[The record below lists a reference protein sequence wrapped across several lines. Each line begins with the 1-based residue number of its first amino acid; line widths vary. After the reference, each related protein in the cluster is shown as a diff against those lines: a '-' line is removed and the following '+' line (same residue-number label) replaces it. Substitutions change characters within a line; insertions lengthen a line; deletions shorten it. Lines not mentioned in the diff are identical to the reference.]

1 MPKPQYMEMGFSII
15 YLTFIFCIILIMTL
29 RMQLVKPELLL
40 IAKRFRL
47 AFVLLF
53 IGDLAHVGV
62 RLWGI
67 ASGTLGESTGLSDIS
82 SAVELIS
89 IYCLMLCLTNIW
101 AMRFQKSAELLYGC
115 LMGCGIVGIILVLV
129 PQRGWASLNPP
140 LHLSTIKWLPWV
152 IQGVITAIV
161 MIRDGRRMNDG
172 FYPKLGLIIIPAIAC
187 YSPSALFPGTIPQPF
202 IALMMVVGTILFMM
216 MEYAP
221 LKEYF
226 LKRS

>member
-1 MPKPQYMEMGFSII
+1 MEMGFSII

-29 RMQLVKPELLL
+29 RMQLVKPEFLLV
-40 IAKRFRL
+40 AKRFRL

-62 RLWGI
+62 RLWAI
-67 ASGTLGESTGLSDIS
+67 ASGTLGESTGLSGIS

-89 IYCLMLCLTNIW
+89 IYCLMMCLTNIW
-101 AMRFQKSAELLYGC
+101 AMRFQKSTELLYRS
-115 LMGCGIVGIILVLV
+115 LMGCGIVGIILILV
-129 PQRGWASLNPP
+129 PQSVWASLNPP
-140 LHLSTIKWLPWV
+140 LPLSTIQMMPWV
-152 IQGVITAIV
+152 IQGITTAII
-161 MIRDGRRMNDG
+161 MILDGRRMNDG
-172 FYPKLGLIIIPAIAC
+172 FYSKLGWILIPAIAC
-187 YSPSALFPGTIPQPF
+187 YSPSALFPGTIPLPF

-216 MEYAP
+216 MQYAP

>member
-1 MPKPQYMEMGFSII
+1 MEMGFSII

-29 RMQLVKPELLL
+29 RMQLVKPEFLL

-62 RLWGI
+62 RLWAI
-67 ASGTLGESTGLSDIS
+67 ASGTFGESTGLSDIS
-82 SAVELIS
+82 RAVELIS
-89 IYCLMLCLTNIW
+89 IYCLMLFLTNIW
-101 AMRFQKSAELLYGC
+101 AMRFQKSAELLYRC

-129 PQRGWASLNPP
+129 PQKGWASINPP
-140 LHLSTIKWLPWV
+140 LHLSTIQMLPWV
-152 IQGVITAIV
+152 IQGVTTAIV

-172 FYPKLGLIIIPAIAC
+172 FYSKLGLIIIPAIAC
-187 YSPSALFPGTIPQPF
+187 YSPSALFPGTIPPPV